1 MWPNLGVERIS
12 ENVYS
17 IGVINPSLR
26 VFDIIMKANYGT
38 SYNSYFI
45 TAQKNVI
52 IDTVHDDFFEE
63 YINNLSTITDLNEID
78 YIVVNHAEPDHSGS
92 LKKLLK
98 MLPKAKVVCT
108 LCAQKYLKQI
118 TNTDFEAI
126 NVKDGDTLD
135 IGGQTLQ
142 FVASPM
148 LHWPDSMMTL
158 LKKEKILFSCDFL
171 GAHFC
176 EPNLLDTKLHY
187 EKEYLLEFKNYY
199 NGIFSPFKNFVRQGL
214 KKIQALDLNAI
225 CPGHGPILTKTIKSR
240 INDYYNWSTQSE
252 SSEKFIV
259 VIYASAYG
267 FTKKLA
273 EAAFNAIN
281 EYSNENKNIKA
292 KILDAVST
300 PIEQIAKEISNCS
313 GLMIGSCTINRD
325 APKIIWDILSQIDA
339 INARGKPAGVFGSFG
354 WSGEAVEMIAG
365 RLKGLGFR
373 VKEGPIKANFLPS
386 NNDIEKIQNYAKGIA
401 AETKRT

>member
-1 MWPNLGVERIS
+1 MGCLGIEKIS

-17 IGVINPSLR
+17 VGVINPSLR

-63 YINNLSTITDLNEID
+63 YINNLSAITDLNDID
-78 YIVVNHAEPDHSGS
+78 YIIVNHAEPDHSGS
-92 LKKLLK
+92 LRKLLK

-118 TNTDFEAI
+118 TKTDFDAI
-126 NVKDGDTLD
+126 NVKDGETLD
-135 IGGQTLQ
+135 IGGKTLH
-142 FVASPM
+142 FISSPM
-148 LHWPDSMMTL
+148 LHWPDSMMTWF
-158 LKKEKILFSCDFL
+158 EEEGILFSCDFL

-176 EPNLLDTKLHY
+176 EPSLLDTELHY

-199 NGIFSPFKNFVRQGL
+199 NGIFSPFKNFVQQGL
-214 KKIQALDLNAI
+214 EKIKSLDIKAI
-225 CPGHGPILTKTIKSR
+225 CPGHGPILTKTIKNR
-240 INDYYNWSTQSE
+240 IDDYYNWSTQGAD
-252 SSEKFIV
+252 SEKFV
-259 VIYASAYG
+259 AVIFASAYG

-273 EAAFNAIN
+273 EAAADSIN
-281 EYSNENKNIKA
+281 KAGDIKA

-300 PIEQIAKEISNCS
+300 PIEQIVETISKCS
-313 GLMIGSCTINRD
+313 GVMIGSCTINRD

-339 INARGKPAGVFGSFG
+339 INSRGKPAGVFGSFG
-354 WSGEAVEMIAG
+354 WSGEAVEMIFE
-365 RLKGLGFR
+365 RLKSLGFK
-373 VKEGPIKANFLPS
+373 VNENIIKANFMPS
-386 NNDIEKIQNYAKGIA
+386 NNDIEKIKNFAKEVA
-401 AETKRT
+401 LQAK